1 MQMPIEKNESSFAG
15 LLLIGSLA
23 LGALELGA
31 GVNGLMGSS
40 GRGGEH
46 NSGATLYCGGHCRET
61 GRRTVGQR
69 RLELPIW
76 HQLSHFEV

>member
-46 NSGATLYCGGHCRET
+46 NSGAALYCGGTAERQAD
-61 GRRTVGQR
+61 GQSDR
-69 RLELPIW
+69 DGLNYLFSI
-76 HQLSHFEV
+76 S